1 MLALFFMSSSCVS
14 LWVPCRME
22 EGQSLEKETQP
33 VQHSLKLFLR
43 ASSVIGCLC
52 MTIFLDSATAAALLH
67 PVDAVG
73 ANVKC
78 VWTHEKSVLW
88 GSLL

>member
-1 MLALFFMSSSCVS
+1 
-14 LWVPCRME
+14 
-22 EGQSLEKETQP
+22 
-33 VQHSLKLFLR
+33 
-43 ASSVIGCLC
+43 

-73 ANVKC
+73 ANVKR